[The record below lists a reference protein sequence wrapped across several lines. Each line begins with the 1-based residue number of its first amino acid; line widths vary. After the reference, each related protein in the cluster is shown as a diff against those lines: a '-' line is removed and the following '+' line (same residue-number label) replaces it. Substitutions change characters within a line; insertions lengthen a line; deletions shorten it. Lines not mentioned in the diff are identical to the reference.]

1 MDQADPRIGRSARG
15 LADAAIEVGE
25 LAVLVISFWEVALLL
40 TRGRL
45 RIREPATRWRHEL
58 LERGVVELPLG
69 GGTCVAAAQLEQF
82 HADPADRFMV
92 ATAQAVGARLVTAD
106 RRILVW
112 PGPLDRQDARL

>member
-1 MDQADPRIGRSARG
+1 MDQADPRMGRSARG

-25 LAVLVISFWEVALLL
+25 LAVSVISFWEVALLL
-40 TRGRL
+40 TLGRL

-69 GGTCVAAAQLEQF
+69 GGTCIAAAQLEQF

-106 RRILVW
+106 QRILAW